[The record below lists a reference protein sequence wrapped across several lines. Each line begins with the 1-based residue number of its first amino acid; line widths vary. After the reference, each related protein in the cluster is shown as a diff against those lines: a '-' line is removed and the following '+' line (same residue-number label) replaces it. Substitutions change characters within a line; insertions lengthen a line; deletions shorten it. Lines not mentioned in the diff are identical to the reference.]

1 MMCFFCKGDL
11 EQSHTDHVVRLD
23 NCIIIIKNV
32 PCDEC
37 SQCGETFYSDETASQ
52 LERLVNSVK
61 NMVRDVAV
69 FDYASMVA

>member
-1 MMCFFCKGDL
+1 MCFFCKGDL
-11 EQSHTDHVVRLD
+11 KQSLTDHVVRLE

-32 PCDEC
+32 PCEAC
-37 SQCGETFYSDETASQ
+37 TQCGETFYSDATATH
-52 LERLVNSVK
+52 LEVLVNSVK